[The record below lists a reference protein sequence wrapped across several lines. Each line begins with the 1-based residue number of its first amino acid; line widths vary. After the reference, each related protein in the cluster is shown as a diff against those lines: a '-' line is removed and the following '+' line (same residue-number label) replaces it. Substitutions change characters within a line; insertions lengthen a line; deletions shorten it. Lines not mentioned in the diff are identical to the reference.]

1 MPKTELVNL
10 TKAYRSKD
18 KEVVAL
24 KGISL
29 DLNDGE
35 IYVLLGP
42 NGAGKTTLVKII
54 CGILLPDEGEVFIDG
69 KSVIKY
75 PKIAREKV
83 GVIFE
88 EARNTYHYLTV
99 EGNLKYFGYLNH
111 VPKRILMQRIT
122 KHLQW
127 LDLVEKRHVFGSLL
141 SRGMQQKL
149 SAAVAMIKDSPV
161 LLLDDP
167 TLGLDI
173 IAADTIKDYLKM
185 LIREEGKTILLT
197 THNMKFAEQL
207 GDRFAFLHKGEI
219 IWQGTKDELEDLDTF
234 KENDLEGVFKDFIAR

>member
-1 MPKTELVNL
+1 MSKTQIVNL
-10 TKAYRSKD
+10 AKTYRSKN
-18 KEVVAL
+18 KEVIAL

-29 DLNDGE
+29 DLNEGE
-35 IYVLLGP
+35 ICVLLGP

-54 CGILLPDEGEVFIDG
+54 CGILLPDKGEVFIDG
-69 KSVIKY
+69 KSVIKE

-99 EGNLKYFGYLNH
+99 EGNLKYFGCLNH
-111 VPKRILMQRIT
+111 VPKRILAQRIT

-185 LIREEGKTILLT
+185 LIGEERKTILLT

-207 GDRFAFLHKGEI
+207 GDRFAFLHQGEI
-219 IWQGTKDELEDLDTF
+219 IWQGTKDALEDLDAF

>member
-1 MPKTELVNL
+1 MPKTQIVNL
-10 TKAYRSKD
+10 TKIYRSKN
-18 KEVVAL
+18 KKVVAL

-29 DLNDGE
+29 DLNEGE
-35 IYVLLGP
+35 ICVLLGP

-54 CGILLPDEGEVFIDG
+54 CGVLLPDKGEVFIDG
-69 KSVIKY
+69 KSVIKD
-75 PKIAREKV
+75 PRIAREKV

-99 EGNLKYFGYLNH
+99 EGNLKYFGSLNH
-111 VPKRILMQRIT
+111 IPKKILAQRIS
-122 KHLQW
+122 KQLKW
-127 LDLVEKRHVFGSLL
+127 LDLVEKRHVFGSFL

-167 TLGLDI
+167 TLGLDV
-173 IAADTIKDYLKM
+173 IAADAIKDYLQM
-185 LIREEGKTILLT
+185 LVRDEGKTILLT

-207 GDRFAFLHKGEI
+207 GDRFAFLSRGEI
-219 IWQGTKDELEDLDTF
+219 IWQGTTDELKGLDTF